1 MHSSGFLGRNFGLL
15 LKTGLQLMKKMP
27 GTLAKL
33 VLIPFGLTAAPSA
46 ADVEIYL
53 NIRIW
58 TSFGLS
64 IESNNINGIK

>member
-33 VLIPFGLTAAPSA
+33 VLIPFGLTASSSA